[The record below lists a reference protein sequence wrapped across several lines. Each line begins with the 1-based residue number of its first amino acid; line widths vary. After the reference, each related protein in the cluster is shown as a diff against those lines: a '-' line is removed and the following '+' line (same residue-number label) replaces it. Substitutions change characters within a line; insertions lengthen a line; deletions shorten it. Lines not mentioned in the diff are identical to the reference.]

1 MIANA
6 IKYSNGDVN
15 IYLKVEDAKVIV
27 IMENDA
33 PNLTQENVEQIFN
46 RFYMADCSRIGY
58 GSGLGLSIAQSYMK
72 KMDGKICA
80 KLENEKNIHYM

>member
-1 MIANA
+1 M
-6 IKYSNGDVN
+6 N

-46 RFYMADCSRIGY
+46 RFYMADRSRIGY
-58 GSGLGLSIAQSYMK
+58 VMGWSDTSP
-72 KMDGKICA
+72 
-80 KLENEKNIHYM
+80 